1 MMAKVV
7 AVSRKEVSQQNFR
20 KIFKKCNLLTPKME
34 SGDYNRSLVEL
45 SDCLTDLHNLVKQ
58 PFRGL
63 IVPEQVIK
71 TFFFFD
77 HSAQPLALPP
87 AFKYLYAPALCLLTF
102 KSNVFIDCLP
112 LVSSFGAP

>member
-20 KIFKKCNLLTPKME
+20 KIFEKCNLLTLKME
-34 SGDYNRSLVEL
+34 SGDYSRSLVEL
-45 SDCLTDLHNLVKQ
+45 SDCLTELHNLVKQ

-63 IVPEQVIK
+63 VVPEQVIK
-71 TFFFFD
+71 TFFTD

-87 AFKYLYAPALCLLTF
+87 AFIYFFASSFYLFSVQTDIFVYCLSF
-102 KSNVFIDCLP
+102 P
-112 LVSSFGAP
+112 SSFGAP

>member
-34 SGDYNRSLVEL
+34 SGDYSRSFVEL
-45 SDCLTDLHNLVKQ
+45 SDCLTELHNLVKQ

-63 IVPEQVIK
+63 VVPEQVIK
-71 TFFFFD
+71 TFF
-77 HSAQPLALPP
+77 SLSI
-87 AFKYLYAPALCLLTF
+87 LYNL
-102 KSNVFIDCLP
+102 
-112 LVSSFGAP
+112 